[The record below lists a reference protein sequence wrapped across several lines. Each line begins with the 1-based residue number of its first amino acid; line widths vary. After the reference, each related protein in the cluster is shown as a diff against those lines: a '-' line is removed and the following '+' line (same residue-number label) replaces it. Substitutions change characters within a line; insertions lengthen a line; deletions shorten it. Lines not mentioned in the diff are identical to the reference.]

1 MAREGRRSDS
11 HGNFLSFSK
20 SDAGGT
26 KYYCSTNYCYSN
38 GYTNVYSS
46 FFTSLGS
53 VHYLIDK
60 GWYKR
65 ESQILGSKR
74 LNVFRF
80 YTFEVEFAF
89 FAAFALNLVSSL
101 FPVHIKAIHVY

>member
-1 MAREGRRSDS
+1 M
-11 HGNFLSFSK
+11 
-20 SDAGGT
+20 
-26 KYYCSTNYCYSN
+26 YI
-38 GYTNVYSS
+38 YSS
-46 FFTSLGS
+46 FFTSSGS
-53 VHYLIDK
+53 VHYFIDK

-65 ESQILGSKR
+65 EMGWESQILGSER
-74 LNVFRF
+74 LIVFWF